1 MERFIQ
7 GIHYELSNSA
17 QEFIRKKLQKL
28 EFLKDDITDFKMNVF
43 HEKSGYTVKID
54 THTKWGGNTH
64 FECGSSKLYKAIS
77 QAVDKTVKKI
87 KKEKEK
93 IAEHK

>member
-7 GIHYELSNSA
+7 GIHYELSNPA
-17 QEFIRKKLQKL
+17 QEYINKKLQKL
-28 EFLKDDITDFKMNVF
+28 EVLKEDIVDFKMLVL

-54 THTKWGGNTH
+54 THTKWGGTSH
-64 FECGSSKLYKAIS
+64 IACGSSKLYKAVN